1 MNGSTSIIVIFLLSL
16 FAASCGERS
25 YYPKPRAYPKVN
37 YPERTYQEFQSPHC
51 PFTFFFPTYAH
62 IEFDQQV
69 YEGKPDHAC
78 WFDVVY
84 QPFDARLHC
93 SYFAVGGESSLSK
106 LMEDAYVMAD
116 KINQRS
122 NYMDEMVVGNPYGT
136 GGLLMEFSG
145 RAASP
150 MQFFLTDSTTHFLKA
165 SLYFNARVNPDSIQ
179 PVAEF
184 VKEDVAHLIN
194 TLKWE

>member
-1 MNGSTSIIVIFLLSL
+1 MILSFLFIL
-16 FAASCGERS
+16 FAISCGEKN

-37 YPERTYQEFQSPHC
+37 YPDRAYQEFQSPLC
-51 PFTFFFPTYAH
+51 PFTFSYPTYAT
-62 IEFDQQV
+62 IEFDQEE
-69 YEGKPDHAC
+69 YEGKPDQAC

-93 SYFAVGGESSLSK
+93 SYYSVGGNSNLSK

-116 KINQRS
+116 RINQRS
-122 NYMDEMVVGNPYGT
+122 NYMDEMVVRNPHGT

-150 MQFFLTDSTTHFLKA
+150 LQFYLTDSTTHFLKA